1 MPSRY
6 FRVPLHEIGYVR
18 MIVEAY
24 DGLAFVRSLSASRGE
39 IEWLVGEGME
49 EEADAVAA
57 KLGQEVGLLPIDRP
71 ADWVDL
77 EDDRRASSRVEPVEN
92 RRQSAR

>member
-39 IEWLVGEGME
+39 IEWVVGEGME
-49 EEADAVAA
+49 EEAEALAVKLA
-57 KLGQEVGLLPIDRP
+57 KEVGLLSIDRP
-71 ADWVDL
+71 PDWVDI
-77 EDDRRASSRVEPVEN
+77 EDDRRAP
-92 RRQSAR
+92 

>member
-39 IEWLVGEGME
+39 IEWVVGEGME
-49 EEADAVAA
+49 EEAEALAVKLA
-57 KLGQEVGLLPIDRP
+57 KEVGLLSIDRP

-77 EDDRRASSRVEPVEN
+77 EDDRRAS
-92 RRQSAR
+92 

>member
-39 IEWLVGEGME
+39 IEWVVGEGME
-49 EEADAVAA
+49 EEAEALAA
-57 KLGQEVGLLPIDRP
+57 KLAKEVGLLSIDRP
-71 ADWVDL
+71 PDWVDI
-77 EDDRRASSRVEPVEN
+77 EDDRRAP
-92 RRQSAR
+92 

>member
-24 DGLAFVRSLSASRGE
+24 DGLAFVRSLSAARGE
-39 IEWLVGEGME
+39 IEWVVGEGME
-49 EEADAVAA
+49 EEAEALAVKLA
-57 KLGQEVGLLPIDRP
+57 KEVGLLAIERP
-71 ADWVDL
+71 PDWVDI
-77 EDDRRASSRVEPVEN
+77 EDDRRLP
-92 RRQSAR
+92 

>member
-39 IEWLVGEGME
+39 IEWVVGEGME
-49 EEADAVAA
+49 EEAEALAA
-57 KLGQEVGLLPIDRP
+57 KLAKEVGLLSIDRP
-71 ADWVDL
+71 PDWIDI
-77 EDDRRASSRVEPVEN
+77 EDDRRAP
-92 RRQSAR
+92 